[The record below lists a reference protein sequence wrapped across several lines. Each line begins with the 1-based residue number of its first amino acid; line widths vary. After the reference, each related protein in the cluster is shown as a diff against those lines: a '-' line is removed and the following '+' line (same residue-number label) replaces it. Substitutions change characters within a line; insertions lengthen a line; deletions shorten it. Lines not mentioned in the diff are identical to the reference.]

1 MRRAKPVPFGAD
13 LVSRGF
19 QSCGDERYKPL
30 VIGPST
36 LENFRIG
43 CRVRPFQGDEPW
55 ETQ

>member
-13 LVSRGF
+13 LVFKGF

-36 LENFRIG
+36 LENFRVG